1 MEINLEWSGD
11 NDVDDV
17 DDDDDDDDVDDDD
30 DKGCILQ
37 MGRFRVAL
45 STSISKRG

>member
-11 NDVDDV
+11 DDVDDV
-17 DDDDDDDDVDDDD
+17 DDDDDDDVDDDD
-30 DKGCILQ
+30 NKGCILQ
-37 MGRFRVAL
+37 MGRFRIAL